1 MDQKLA
7 KREKYSGQ
15 SLINSRKLLT
25 LILLGVIFFSF
36 NQIPLQEDL
45 LNPSGMK
52 ALNMFFSGL
61 FSIDV
66 SRQFL
71 ELVINATIITIAF
84 SRFSGLFIG

>member
-36 NQIPLQEDL
+36 NQIPLHEDL
-45 LNPSGMK
+45 LNPSGM
-52 ALNMFFSGL
+52 
-61 FSIDV
+61 
-66 SRQFL
+66 
-71 ELVINATIITIAF
+71 
-84 SRFSGLFIG
+84 